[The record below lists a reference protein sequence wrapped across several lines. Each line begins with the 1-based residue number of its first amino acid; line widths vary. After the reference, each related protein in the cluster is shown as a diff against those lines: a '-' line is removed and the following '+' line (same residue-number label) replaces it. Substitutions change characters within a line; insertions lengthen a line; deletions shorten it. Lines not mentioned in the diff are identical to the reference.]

1 MLWNIGGVKN
11 CIVANKYKLQLDIA
25 VAESKNLYAGYKD
38 GVGQYNERNELGF
51 WTKVKTK
58 KEPNW
63 KEYEFR
69 SSGLDM
75 FLFEDALIGI
85 TTNRWERQ
93 IAKVRRISS
102 GLEDKHKALR
112 NNESLYDEKNTIKRI
127 KEKTESFGGE
137 TEGFDKQKKAI
148 DLEIGKSRKKEKKIL
163 KKRW

>member
-25 VAESKNLYAGYKD
+25 VAESKNSYAGYKD

>member
-1 MLWNIGGVKN
+1 
-11 CIVANKYKLQLDIA
+11 
-25 VAESKNLYAGYKD
+25 
-38 GVGQYNERNELGF
+38 
-51 WTKVKTK
+51 
-58 KEPNW
+58 
-63 KEYEFR
+63 
-69 SSGLDM
+69 M
-75 FLFEDALIGI
+75 FFFEDALIGI

-137 TEGFDKQKKAI
+137 TEGLDKQRKAI
-148 DLEIGKSRKKEKKIL
+148 DSEIGKSRKKEKKIL